1 MGGFVMFTRKQYLN
15 GECTH
20 RQYYGQFVNAG
31 TKARVLSGIGLA
43 ALKKSTDPHFNDIPL
58 HEWDGLVA
66 NCPGSAA
73 FSKAGD
79 YYTLAGGICLL
90 KEAARQV
97 LEQ

>member
-1 MGGFVMFTRKQYLN
+1 MFTRKQYIN
-15 GECTH
+15 KECTH
-20 RQYYGQFVNAG
+20 EQYYGQFVTDG
-31 TKARVLSGIGLA
+31 TKARVLSGIGLD
-43 ALKKSTDPHFNDIPL
+43 ALKKSNDPHFNDIPL

>member
-1 MGGFVMFTRKQYLN
+1 MFTRKQYIN
-15 GECTH
+15 KECTNE
-20 RQYYGQFVNAG
+20 QYYGQFVMPA
-31 TKARVLSGIGLA
+31 TRAWVLSGIGLA
-43 ALKKSTDPHFNDIPL
+43 ELKKSNDPYFNDIPL
-58 HEWDGLVA
+58 HKWDGLVA

>member
-1 MGGFVMFTRKQYLN
+1 MGDFVMFTRKQYMN
-15 GECTH
+15 KECTH

-31 TKARVLSGIGLA
+31 TKARVLSGIGLDK
-43 ALKKSTDPHFNDIPL
+43 LQNSTNPDFNDIPL
-58 HEWDGLVA
+58 EYWDKLVHS
-66 NCPGSAA
+66 CPGSAD